1 MKPLMKTWLFLPL
14 AFIASLFLLDGWLF
28 NSAKATEV
36 EIELTIRDSQYTK
49 TKWDPPRDGA
59 SIVLTI
65 KNEDAIR
72 HGFTSLL
79 FHNLLVHTLSDGV
92 QIYGK
97 GIEGLYLDAGATIQL
112 RFQVDRPGDYEFKC
126 DLHPSM
132 KGELLLLHVDVA

>member
-1 MKPLMKTWLFLPL
+1 MKQHSKTWSVLALALVTPL
-14 AFIASLFLLDGWLF
+14 LVLDGWLF
-28 NSAKATEV
+28 NIAQAIEV

-49 TKWDPPRDGA
+49 TKWAPPPEGA
-59 SIVLTI
+59 AVVLTI

-72 HGFTSLL
+72 HGFTSQL

-97 GIEGLYLDAGATIQL
+97 GIEGLYLDPGATIQL
-112 RFQVDRPGDYEFKC
+112 QFQVDRPGDYEFKC

-132 KGELLLLHVDVA
+132 RGELLLLHVNVV